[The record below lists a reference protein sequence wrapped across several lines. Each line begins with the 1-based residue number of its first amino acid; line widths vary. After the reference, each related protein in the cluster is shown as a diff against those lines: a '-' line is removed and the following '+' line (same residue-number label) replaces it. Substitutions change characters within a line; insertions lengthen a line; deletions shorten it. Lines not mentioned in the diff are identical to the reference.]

1 MINSGNRV
9 SDQTR
14 MNWLQHFDGYVLWR
28 RVSPLS
34 TDGLV
39 DEPEGPPP
47 DEAASLHA
55 LVGNPQ
61 PVVEVEE
68 DGIGGE
74 LSEVEVPVG
83 RALEVA
89 PFEGRQNGFL
99 DEVGV
104 NVGVF
109 VGLE

>member
-28 RVSPLS
+28 WVSPLS
-34 TDGLV
+34 ADGLV

-68 DGIGGE
+68 DGVRGE
-74 LSEVEVPVG
+74 LSEVRSG
-83 RALEVA
+83 H
-89 PFEGRQNGFL
+89 
-99 DEVGV
+99 
-104 NVGVF
+104 
-109 VGLE
+109 